1 MKASTVAKTWIRPP
15 LIPVFRAY
23 IRYAPIAVGK
33 PFVWNALG
41 DLFQFAD
48 HRFKART
55 VFGMDVSGNTIDQI
69 QRRIYYFGTWE
80 PNLTAFLMRR
90 LSPGDLFVDVGANI
104 GYFSLLAAK
113 FVGTSGK
120 VLAIE
125 ASPSI
130 FAKLANNLKR
140 NDLANVVA
148 LNLAVSDSSGITS
161 VYLGPES
168 NIGQTTVLKT
178 DRYGVE
184 CEIPCRR
191 LDDILSSEDLRH
203 AKLIKIDVEGAE
215 WAVTVGMLPLLKSF
229 PETLE
234 VVIEI
239 NPSRLRTL
247 GKSAGEVLQMFEVAG
262 FNAYELE
269 NDYSDAAYLSSLGK
283 KRPTRL
289 NNSVEDR
296 SAVDLVFSRKD
307 LDVL

>member
-1 MKASTVAKTWIRPP
+1 MNLSEVAKTWIRPP

-23 IRYAPIAVGK
+23 IRYAPVALGK
-33 PFVWNALG
+33 SFVWYALSR
-41 DLFQFAD
+41 LFQFAD

-55 VFGMDVSGNTIDQI
+55 IFAMDVSGNTIDHI

-80 PNLTAFLMRR
+80 PNLTEFLMRR
-90 LSPGDLFVDVGANI
+90 LCPGDLFVDVGANI

-113 FVGTSGK
+113 LVGTSGK

-130 FAKLANNLKR
+130 FAKLTTNLKHNNL
-140 NDLANVVA
+140 DNVVA
-148 LNLAVSDSSGITS
+148 LNVAASNSSGVAN
-161 VYLGPES
+161 VYLGPEG

-178 DRYGVE
+178 DHLKVE
-184 CEIPCRR
+184 CAIPCRR
-191 LDDILSSEDLRH
+191 LDDILSSEDLQR
-203 AKLIKIDVEGAE
+203 ARIIKIDVEGAE
-215 WAVTVGMLPLLKSF
+215 WAVIAGMLPLLQSF

-239 NPSRLRTL
+239 SPRRLATL
-247 GKSAGEVLQMFEVAG
+247 GKSADEILQMFGMAG
-262 FNAYELE
+262 FNAYELD
-269 NDYSDAAYLSSLGK
+269 NDYSDASYLRNRSG

-289 NNSVEDR
+289 KKPIGEG
-296 SAVDLVFSRKD
+296 APVDLVFSRKD

>member
-1 MKASTVAKTWIRPP
+1 VAKTWIRPL
-15 LIPVFRAY
+15 LIPAFRVY
-23 IRYAPIAVGK
+23 IRYAPVALGK
-33 PFVWNALG
+33 HFVWNALSH
-41 DLFQFAD
+41 LFQFAD

-55 VFGMDVSGNTIDQI
+55 VFGMEISGNTIDHI

-113 FVGTSGK
+113 LVGTSGK

-130 FAKLANNLKR
+130 FAKLANNLKH
-140 NDLANVVA
+140 NNLDNVVA
-148 LNLAVSDSSGITS
+148 LNLAASDSSGVTN
-161 VYLGPES
+161 VYLGPEV

-178 DRYGVE
+178 ERYRVE

-191 LDDILSSEDLRH
+191 LDDILSSKDLQR
-203 AKLIKIDVEGAE
+203 AKIIKIDVEGAE
-215 WAVTVGMLPLLKSF
+215 WAVMTGLLPLLKSF
-229 PETLE
+229 PQTLE

-239 NPSRLRTL
+239 NPRRLATL
-247 GKSAGEVLQMFEVAG
+247 GKNAGEILQMFDSTG

-269 NDYSDAAYLSSLGK
+269 NDYSDASYLSSLSG

-289 NNSVEDR
+289 KHSIDER
-296 SAVDLVFSRKD
+296 AAVDLVFSKKD

>member
-1 MKASTVAKTWIRPP
+1 MNGSEVAKTWIRPL
-15 LIPVFRAY
+15 LIPAFRVY
-23 IRYAPIAVGK
+23 IRYAPVALGK
-33 PFVWNALG
+33 HFVWNALSH
-41 DLFQFAD
+41 LFQFAD

-55 VFGMDVSGNTIDQI
+55 VFGMDISGNTIDHI
-69 QRRIYYFGTWE
+69 QRRIYYFGIWE

-113 FVGTSGK
+113 LVGTSGK

-130 FAKLANNLKR
+130 FARLANNLKH
-140 NDLANVVA
+140 NDLDNVVA
-148 LNLAVSDSSGITS
+148 LNLAASDSSGVTN
-161 VYLGPES
+161 VYLGPEV

-178 DRYGVE
+178 DRYRVE

-191 LDDILSSEDLRH
+191 LDDILSSKDLQR
-203 AKLIKIDVEGAE
+203 AKIIKIDVEGSE
-215 WAVTVGMLPLLKSF
+215 WAVMVGMLPLLKSF
-229 PETLE
+229 PQTLE

-239 NPSRLRTL
+239 SPRRLATL
-247 GKSAGEVLQMFEVAG
+247 GKSAGEILQMFESTG

-269 NDYSDAAYLSSLGK
+269 NDYSDASYLPSLSE

-289 NNSVEDR
+289 KHPIDER
-296 SAVDLVFSRKD
+296 AALILFSLRRT
-307 LDVL
+307 

>member
-1 MKASTVAKTWIRPP
+1 MNASELAKKWIRPP
-15 LIPVFRAY
+15 LIPAFRAY
-23 IRYAPIAVGK
+23 VRYAPVALGK
-33 PFVWNALG
+33 PFVWNALSH
-41 DLFQFAD
+41 LFQFAD

-55 VFGMDVSGNTIDQI
+55 VFGMDISGNTIDHI
-69 QRRIYYFGTWE
+69 QRRIYYFGVWE

-90 LSPGDLFVDVGANI
+90 LCPGDLFVDVGANI

-130 FAKLANNLKR
+130 FEKLANNLR
-140 NDLANVVA
+140 YNNLDNVVA
-148 LNLAVSDSSGITS
+148 LNLAASDSSGVTS
-161 VYLGPES
+161 VYLGPEV

-178 DRYGVE
+178 DHYRVE
-184 CEIPCRR
+184 CEIQCKR
-191 LDDILSSEDLRH
+191 LDDILSSEDLQR
-203 AKLIKIDVEGAE
+203 AKIIKIDVEGAE
-215 WAVTVGMLPLLKSF
+215 WAVMAGVLPLLKSF

-239 NPSRLRTL
+239 SPRRLETL
-247 GKSAGEVLQMFEVAG
+247 GKSAEEILRMFEMTG

-269 NDYSDAAYLSSLGK
+269 NDYSDASYLSSLSG

-289 NNSVEDR
+289 RESIEQR
-296 SAVDLVFSRKD
+296 AAVDLVFSKKD
-307 LDVL
+307 RDVL